1 MGHCDDCAVLETL
14 VHRLVNDR
22 FRRHVDVGRRLV
34 NQNDSGWLQNGAGN
48 ADQLSLT
55 NAEVLSVFGDLGLKA
70 LATVHRFL
78 ESGSLKGAVQVL
90 VSVLLKRVKVLANG
104 ACEETGVLQND
115 GDFRA
120 EVVEAQL
127 RNVAAVEHDFS
138 VSGFEDAQE
147 AQHDGRLAGTRSSD
161 DSDLVAAGEGDI
173 ESSQHEVQVLAVPTL
188 EVDEVYSSFV
198 GPTLTVLSSLL

>member
-1 MGHCDDCAVLETL
+1 M
-14 VHRLVNDR
+14 
-22 FRRHVDVGRRLV
+22 
-34 NQNDSGWLQNGAGN
+34 
-48 ADQLSLT
+48 
-55 NAEVLSVFGDLGLKA
+55 
-70 LATVHRFL
+70 
-78 ESGSLKGAVQVL
+78 
-90 VSVLLKRVKVLANG
+90 
-104 ACEETGVLQND
+104 
-115 GDFRA
+115 
-120 EVVEAQL
+120 